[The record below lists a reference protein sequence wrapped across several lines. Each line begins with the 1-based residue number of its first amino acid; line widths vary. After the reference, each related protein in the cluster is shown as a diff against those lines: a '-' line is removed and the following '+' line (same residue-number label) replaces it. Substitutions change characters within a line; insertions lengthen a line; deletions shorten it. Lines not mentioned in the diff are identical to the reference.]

1 MANKVPLGVLMK
13 LLQHSDIKT
22 TMLYVHINEQM
33 VKDQLIKVDWN

>member
-22 TMLYVHINEQM
+22 TMRYVHINEKM
-33 VKDQLIKVDWN
+33 IKEQLIKVDWD